1 MVIASDDHRRKER
14 GPECCPFSVG
24 PGILGLKR
32 TVVIVVNFGEDV
44 QRYAAEFADFVVP
57 RPSLCPQCAA
67 PGHLIGH
74 GSYARTVTD
83 TTHTQPI
90 QVKRLL
96 CTACRHT
103 LALLPTFCLPFRHYR
118 TAAIQTVLTLRT
130 EGRASWSAIARR
142 FAPADVPTRTTAR
155 EWVDAFTGASA
166 RYLARLVHQLA
177 TWAVRSVSLEVVVA
191 DLATG
196 PTGPARLI
204 AAVPHL
210 VAWLSDVGRPLAE
223 GRCGW
228 LATLWQWG
236 NGAKLGR
243 LV

>member
-1 MVIASDDHRRKER
+1 
-14 GPECCPFSVG
+14 
-24 PGILGLKR
+24 
-32 TVVIVVNFGEDV
+32 VVIVVDFGEDV
-44 QRYAAEFADFVVP
+44 QRYAEKFADFVFP
-57 RPSLCPQCAA
+57 RLPICPLCAA
-67 PGHLIGH
+67 PGHVVGH
-74 GSYARTVTD
+74 GSYPRTVTEP
-83 TTHTQPI
+83 THTQTIP
-90 QVKRLL
+90 VKRLL

-142 FAPADVPTRTTAR
+142 FAPADVPTRTTSR

-166 RYLARLVHQLA
+166 RYLSRLIHQLA
-177 TWAVRSVSLEVVVA
+177 TWPVRSVALEVAVA
-191 DLATG
+191 DLAIG

-210 VAWLSDVGRPLAE
+210 VAWLSDVGLPLEE